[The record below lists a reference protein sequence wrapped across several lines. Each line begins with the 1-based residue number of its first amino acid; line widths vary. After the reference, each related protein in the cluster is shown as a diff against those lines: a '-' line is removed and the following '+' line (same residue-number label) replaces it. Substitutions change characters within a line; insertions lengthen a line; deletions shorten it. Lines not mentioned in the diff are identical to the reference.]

1 MQTGFQVGMERL
13 LKAQTHNAV
22 DRIER
27 YHRWLTPVGLP
38 ISEGRS
44 DVNQADLLE
53 AEEDR
58 DNNVHGYERMY
69 WESIDESK
77 MVRVVFDSS
86 FVLLIGV

>member
-1 MQTGFQVGMERL
+1 MERL
-13 LKAQTHNAV
+13 LNAQTHNAV

-27 YHRWLTPVGLP
+27 YQRHHVIGLP
-38 ISEGRS
+38 VSEGRS

-77 MVRVVFDSS
+77 MARLILHPPWF
-86 FVLLIGV
+86 LLICH